1 MTQNWRFGVPDI
13 PMIPIVYPQNRTSPA
28 STDYLISEYEN
39 VLVMLA
45 TTTGQMMT
53 EKALCRSIEIYNEHN
68 AVMREFSALAVKHLD
83 VITPT
88 VRHAVMKSAFFFEKS
103 EHTAIVKEINEALKA
118 LPDYKF
124 TGKKVIL
131 TGITGEPGRISG
143 NS

>member
-88 VRHAVMKSAFFFEKS
+88 VRHAVMKKR
-103 EHTAIVKEINEALKA
+103 
-118 LPDYKF
+118 
-124 TGKKVIL
+124 IL
-131 TGITGEPGRISG
+131 LRKIRAHRYRKRDQ
-143 NS
+143 

>member
-45 TTTGQMMT
+45 TITGQMMT
-53 EKALCRSIEIYNEHN
+53 EKALCKTIEIYNEHN
-68 AVMREFSALAVKHLD
+68 AVMREFSELAIKHLD

-88 VRHAVMKSAFFFEKS
+88 VRHAVMK
-103 EHTAIVKEINEALKA
+103 
-118 LPDYKF
+118 
-124 TGKKVIL
+124 
-131 TGITGEPGRISG
+131 
-143 NS
+143 